1 MVVRRE
7 LMRGLERLNATTTV
21 LQRAR
26 RADPLGGMWE
36 AADVQWWWR
45 RPRATDELALPV
57 WFDEVGP
64 VAAAGLTAWGD
75 TWQAD
80 VFAVPSIVDEEEVWA
95 ATLEAAAG
103 HRDGALEM
111 LVHEDDAPLV
121 SLAIESGFTM
131 TDELSG
137 TSWMDADQR
146 PPVAQV
152 DGFAIVDRVTRAD
165 RPHPMIARNGELVEP
180 RLRQCSLYDPTLDL
194 AVEDA
199 DGTAAGYALFWFDPT
214 TQVGLLEPM
223 RVEDE
228 YQRRGLARMLLTH
241 GLDRLA
247 RKGARRLKVGFETD
261 PARNLY
267 LGAGFVQTS
276 VDRLLTRPATREP
289 SGVTPTGHDGATGT
303 TTGRGCCRAAGRPGC
318 RRPRA
323 TAPGRSACAIR
334 AGASPATPTT
344 AIPRTAAEARSRPPR
359 RSGAAAGG
367 SRRRCCPAPR
377 AHAPTRGSGS
387 AASASGSK
395 KIGSPC
401 S

>member
-1 MVVRRE
+1 MVLRRE
-7 LMRGLERLNATTTV
+7 LLRGLGRLNATTTV

-26 RADPLGGMWE
+26 LADPLGGMWE

-64 VAAAGLTAWGD
+64 VAAAGLTAWAD
-75 TWQAD
+75 TWQA
-80 VFAVPSIVDEEEVWA
+80 A
-95 ATLEAAAG
+95 ATLEATAG
-103 HRDGALEM
+103 HRGEALQV
-111 LVHEDDAPLV
+111 LVREDDPL
-121 SLAIESGFTM
+121 LADLPIQSGFAM

-137 TSWMDADQR
+137 TAWMDADQR

-152 DGFAIVDRVTRAD
+152 DGFAIVDRVARAD

-199 DGTAAGYALFWFDPT
+199 DGRVAGYALFWFDHT
-214 TQVGLLEPM
+214 TLVGLLEPM

-228 YQRRGLARMLLTH
+228 YQRRGLARMLLTN

-261 PARNLY
+261 AARNLY

-276 VDRLLTRPATREP
+276 IDRLLIRPAPHEQC
-289 SGVTPTGHDGATGT
+289 GQ
-303 TTGRGCCRAAGRPGC
+303 GRGW
-318 RRPRA
+318 
-323 TAPGRSACAIR
+323 
-334 AGASPATPTT
+334 
-344 AIPRTAAEARSRPPR
+344 
-359 RSGAAAGG
+359 SGA
-367 SRRRCCPAPR
+367 
-377 AHAPTRGSGS
+377 
-387 AASASGSK
+387 
-395 KIGSPC
+395 
-401 S
+401 

>member
-1 MVVRRE
+1 LTNVGVRTE
-7 LMRGLERLNATTTV
+7 LLRGLGRLNATTTV

-26 RADPLGGMWE
+26 VEDPLGGMWE

-64 VAAAGLTAWGD
+64 VAAAGLTAWND

-80 VFAVPSIVDEEEVWA
+80 VFCVASVVDEEDVWA

-103 HRDGALEM
+103 HPGEALQV
-111 LVHEDDAPLV
+111 LVFDDAR
-121 SLAIESGFTM
+121 LAGLAVRSGFAM
-131 TDELSG
+131 ADELSG
-137 TSWMDADQR
+137 TAWMDADQR
-146 PPVAQV
+146 PLVTQV

-165 RPHPMIARNGELVEP
+165 RPHPMIARNGEAVEA

-199 DGTAAGYALFWFDPT
+199 DGRVAGYALFWFDHVT
-214 TQVGLLEPM
+214 LVGLLEPM

-228 YQRRGLARMLLTH
+228 YQRRGLARMLLTN

-261 PARNLY
+261 AARNLY

-276 VDRLLTRPATREP
+276 ADRLL
-289 SGVTPTGHDGATGT
+289 V
-303 TTGRGCCRAAGRPGC
+303 
-318 RRPRA
+318 RPR
-323 TAPGRSACAIR
+323 
-334 AGASPATPTT
+334 
-344 AIPRTAAEARSRPPR
+344 
-359 RSGAAAGG
+359 
-367 SRRRCCPAPR
+367 
-377 AHAPTRGSGS
+377 H
-387 AASASGSK
+387 
-395 KIGSPC
+395 
-401 S
+401 